1 MHELQLVLCVLPLPG
16 RKHCM
21 HVWRHED
28 RHSLP
33 ASKCPRKLPG
43 GKGSSPEL
51 QGTPAASSAA
61 LKMSA
66 AALALVTACEA
77 APLPLPRVRFLLR
90 PSGCTGVATP
100 GVPALL
106 EARLRSGCASNP
118 AGRGAAAS
126 CARAASLH
134 ASQGSLEY
142 TLSSTCSPD
151 AKCQP

>member
-1 MHELQLVLCVLPLPG
+1 MHELQLVLCVVPLSG
-16 RKHCM
+16 HKQCM
-21 HVWRHED
+21 HVWRHKTTQLACKQVVPENYTE
-28 RHSLP
+28 
-33 ASKCPRKLPG
+33 A
-43 GKGSSPEL
+43 KGSSPEL

-66 AALALVTACEA
+66 AALAPVTACEA

-142 TLSSTCSPD
+142 TLSSTCRPD